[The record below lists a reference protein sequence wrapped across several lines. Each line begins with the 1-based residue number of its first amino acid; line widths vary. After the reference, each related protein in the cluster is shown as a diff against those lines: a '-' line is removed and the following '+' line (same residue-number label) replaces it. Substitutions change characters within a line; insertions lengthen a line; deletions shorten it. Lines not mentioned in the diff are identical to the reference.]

1 MTVQH
6 TPPGDLQS
14 VPALLAR
21 NVARFGDR
29 PAYREKE
36 YGIWQSWTWTQAAD
50 EIRALAM
57 GLMAQGLAPG
67 AHVADGQV
75 GVVGQHGARADD
87 HRIVGRTHRMDGT
100 AGLWACDPAAFA

>member
-36 YGIWQSWTWTQAAD
+36 YGIWQSWTWTEAAD

-57 GLMAQGLAPG
+57 GLMA
-67 AHVADGQV
+67 
-75 GVVGQHGARADD
+75 HGAGAGRSRGD
-87 HRIVGRTHRMDGT
+87 HRAQPSGASTGR
-100 AGLWACDPAAFA
+100 